1 MIYLGATRVSEIFL
15 GEMLDPI
22 IHIGNYKTYPEGV
35 VTTALTEMHVVYS
48 SGNLI
53 NAAGSNYAY
62 IEAELVT
69 YIDGQE
75 YSRGTVYITDNLSR
89 TSGDDNFYAAGGGM
103 IKAYSRG
110 RVTGNTR
117 SSVWTGT
124 YNGSP
129 VNSSVT
135 VQQQYNWLAYSA
147 GEITSASI
155 GANVGRLNTDYAAKT
170 LGTLSITGY
179 RNASWTS
186 GESDHLSD
194 PDYWNVVISGGTDWI
209 SYNPSTGFY
218 SVSAN
223 GTQSGRTG
231 SLRITDKLYNTA
243 PYYYIIYQSAN
254 EVPSEYVLD
263 FERNKSLAASTR
275 SFYIDVTSKK
285 DGQPYPITASM
296 VSFPNTNE
304 IGATVGTIYDRGNG
318 VYRVNFSCQANSTQ
332 SSRQAGL
339 YINQGS
345 DGQAGYC
352 LITQAAAEAPAV
364 WVLTITPTAMTVGSA
379 TTSFYVDVTSTKD
392 GNAYPI
398 ANYIAF
404 DGQNTMGAA
413 VSSVATLAG
422 TGNYRIYISCNAN
435 TALTEHSARIVVSQ
449 PETGGGQVRCE
460 ITQNRAPASIEG
472 ITALTTDGNWVFGN
486 AIQTTGTTPVGD
498 YFVGAILVACTEPI
512 TSPVTVSYS
521 SMNWQ
526 TQNPGASVVTH
537 TEGSY
542 SWTIPAGS
550 TVEIGGRQYY
560 GARVCTS
567 GYTGGITPSPGL
579 QATAVSG
586 FSVS

>member
-1 MIYLGATRVSEIFL
+1 MIYLGATRVSKIFL
-15 GEMLDPI
+15 GEMMDPI
-22 IHIGNYKTYPEGV
+22 IHIGDFKTYPAGI
-35 VTTALTEMHVVYS
+35 VTSALTEIHVVYS
-48 SGNLI
+48 SGNFI
-53 NAAGSNYAY
+53 NADGSNYAY
-62 IEAELVT
+62 IEGTITT
-69 YIDGQE
+69 YVDGHQ
-75 YSRGTVYITDNLSR
+75 YSTGSTFITNDLTR
-89 TSGDDNFYAAGGGM
+89 VSGDSNFYAPGGGI
-103 IKAYSRG
+103 IKAYNRG
-110 RVTGNTR
+110 RVTGDTR

-129 VNSSVT
+129 VGSSVT
-135 VQQQYNWLAYSA
+135 INQQHNWLAYSA

-155 GANVGRLNTDYAAKT
+155 GANVGRLSTDYAAKT

-209 SYNPSTGFY
+209 SYNPSTKFY

-223 GTQSGRTG
+223 STQSGRTG

-243 PYYYIIYQSAN
+243 PYYYVIYQSAN
-254 EVPSEYVLD
+254 EVPSEYYLD
-263 FERNKSLAASTR
+263 FERTKNITAAAR
-275 SFYIDVTSKK
+275 SFYIDITSKK
-285 DGQPYPITASM
+285 DNQPYPITASM

-318 VYRVNFSCQANSTQ
+318 VYRVNFSCQSNST
-332 SSRQAGL
+332 SNSRQAGL

-345 DGQAGYC
+345 DGQSGYC

-364 WVLTITPTAMTVGSA
+364 WVLTITPTAMTVNSA

-398 ANYIAF
+398 NNYIAF
-404 DGQNTMGAA
+404 EQNTMGAA
-413 VSSVATLAG
+413 VLNVSALAG
-422 TGNYRIYISCNAN
+422 TGNYRIYITCNAN
-435 TALTEHSARIVVSQ
+435 TALTEHSVKIVVTQ
-449 PETGGGQVRCE
+449 PETGGKQVRCE

-498 YFVGAILVACTEPI
+498 YFVGAILVASTEPI

-521 SMNWQ
+521 SMDWQ

-567 GYTGGITPSPGL
+567 GYTSGISPSPGL